1 LRPNG
6 HDHHCIPDIALVV
19 AALSFLEASMPLYS
33 LQRPCSFVL
42 VAFTI
47 AGCASGG
54 GASTTPSSAPAT
66 QGQTVTSDNIHP
78 APNEPIEKVLQGR
91 ISGVVVATAPDGGLS
106 VQIRGQHYRD
116 QDAPLYVL
124 DGMAISPGP
133 NGSLSGLSAYD
144 IESIKVLKDPADLA
158 MYGSRAA
165 NGVIIIKTKRAAKPP
180 Q

>member
-1 LRPNG
+1 MPSHSVQRP
-6 HDHHCIPDIALVV
+6 
-19 AALSFLEASMPLYS
+19 LSFALIA
-33 LQRPCSFVL
+33 
-42 VAFTI
+42 VAI

-54 GASTTPSSAPAT
+54 GTPASTGSSPASSGT
-66 QGQTVTSDNIHP
+66 TVTAENIHP

-91 ISGVVVATAPDGGLS
+91 ISGVIVATAPDGGLS

-124 DGMAISPGP
+124 DGMAITPGP
-133 NGSLSGLSAYD
+133 NGSLSGLSPYD
-144 IESIKVLKDPADLA
+144 IESIKVLKDPTDLA

-165 NGVIIIKTKRAAKPP
+165 NGVIVIKTKRAQKP

>member
-1 LRPNG
+1 MPQSLERPFS
-6 HDHHCIPDIALVV
+6 LVI
-19 AALSFLEASMPLYS
+19 L
-33 LQRPCSFVL
+33 
-42 VAFTI
+42 AFAI

-54 GASTTPSSAPAT
+54 GTSTASTASAPAA
-66 QGQTVTSDNIHP
+66 QGTTVTSDNIHP

-91 ISGVVVATAPDGGLS
+91 ISGVVVGTAPDGGLS
-106 VQIRGQHYRD
+106 VQIRGQHYRE

-124 DGMAISPGP
+124 DGMAITPGP
-133 NGSLSGLSAYD
+133 NGSLTGLSAYD

-165 NGVIIIKTKRAAKPP
+165 NGVILIKTKQAKKP

>member
-1 LRPNG
+1 MPSHSVQRPLSF
-6 HDHHCIPDIALVV
+6 ALIVV
-19 AALSFLEASMPLYS
+19 A
-33 LQRPCSFVL
+33 
-42 VAFTI
+42 I

-54 GASTTPSSAPAT
+54 GTPASTGSAPVTAGT
-66 QGQTVTSDNIHP
+66 TVTSENIHP

-91 ISGVVVATAPDGGLS
+91 ISGVIVATAPDGGLS

-124 DGMAISPGP
+124 DGMAITPGP
-133 NGSLSGLSAYD
+133 NGSLSGLSPYD
-144 IESIKVLKDPADLA
+144 IESIKVLKDPTDLA

-165 NGVIIIKTKRAAKPP
+165 NGVIIIKTKRAQKP

>member
-1 LRPNG
+1 MPFHPFPKPLSLAL
-6 HDHHCIPDIALVV
+6 IAF
-19 AALSFLEASMPLYS
+19 S
-33 LQRPCSFVL
+33 
-42 VAFTI
+42 I

-54 GASTTPSSAPAT
+54 GKPASTASAPASPGT
-66 QGQTVTSDNIHP
+66 TVTSENIHP

-91 ISGVVVATAPDGGLS
+91 ISGVVVSQAADGGLS

-124 DGMAISPGP
+124 DGMPITPGP
-133 NGSLSGLSAYD
+133 NGSLSGLSPYD

-165 NGVIIIKTKRAAKPP
+165 NGVIIIKTKRAAKP

>member
-1 LRPNG
+1 MSLYSVQRPWSF
-6 HDHHCIPDIALVV
+6 ALIVV
-19 AALSFLEASMPLYS
+19 A
-33 LQRPCSFVL
+33 
-42 VAFTI
+42 VA
-47 AGCASGG
+47 ACASGG
-54 GASTTPSSAPAT
+54 GKPATTSSAPAT
-66 QGQTVTSDNIHP
+66 SGGTVTSENIHP

-116 QDAPLYVL
+116 ADAPLYVL
-124 DGMAISPGP
+124 DGMAITPGP

-165 NGVIIIKTKRAAKPP
+165 NGVIVIKTKHAQKP

>member
-1 LRPNG
+1 MPSHSVQRPLSL
-6 HDHHCIPDIALVV
+6 ALIVV
-19 AALSFLEASMPLYS
+19 A
-33 LQRPCSFVL
+33 
-42 VAFTI
+42 I

-54 GASTTPSSAPAT
+54 GTPASTASSPASSGT
-66 QGQTVTSDNIHP
+66 TVTAENIHP

-91 ISGVVVATAPDGGLS
+91 ISGVIVATAPDGGLS

-124 DGMAISPGP
+124 DGMAITPGP
-133 NGSLSGLSAYD
+133 NGSLSGLSPYD
-144 IESIKVLKDPADLA
+144 IESIKVLKDPTDLA

-165 NGVIIIKTKRAAKPP
+165 NGVIIIKTKRAQKP